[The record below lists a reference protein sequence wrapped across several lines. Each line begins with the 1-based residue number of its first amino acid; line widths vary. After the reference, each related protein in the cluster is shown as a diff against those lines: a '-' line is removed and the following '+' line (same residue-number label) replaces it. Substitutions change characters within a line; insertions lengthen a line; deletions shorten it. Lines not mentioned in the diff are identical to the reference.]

1 MDKPYYRH
9 YWCMYLDL
17 YRSTFWEKEI
27 EIYSFIAGV
36 VEVISSA
43 TLIFFSGML
52 KCVIFAV
59 DNNGTNL
66 YK

>member
-1 MDKPYYRH
+1 
-9 YWCMYLDL
+9 MYLDL

-59 DNNGTNL
+59 DINGTNL